1 MLRAV
6 RTLAPGLAASA
17 GVASGAALV
26 ASQLPET
33 WHVSAIPVSIV
44 LGAAAANGP
53 LKAHAALLKPG
64 VGAATSTVL
73 RAGVICAGAKLSAMQ
88 VLWLGWATVPA
99 AATAVTVGMV
109 AIPRLAAWAGLAP
122 RLGALIASGTSVC
135 GVTAI
140 SAVGPAI
147 GASQAEVA
155 IAVANVVAFG
165 SLAMLLHPH
174 VAHRVL
180 PADDS
185 ASIGLFLGL
194 AVHDTAQVMGS
205 AAAYAE
211 QYADTAVVSAAAVAK
226 LTRNL
231 ALAAVVPLMA
241 ARHAPGA
248 AAGKGLSAGTLAKAV
263 PTFVLGFVMMALA
276 RSAGDAQLAAGGKA
290 AGLLGRDAW
299 AQCTELVGGVLSTKL
314 LLPWAMAAVGLSV
327 NVGAF
332 AGVGWA
338 PFAVGAAGA
347 ALVGSSGLA
356 AAVCA
361 SRVRAASGNAARA
374 RAIERAPEPTL
385 TAVRAAAAAPAA

>member
-1 MLRAV
+1 MLAV
-6 RTLAPGLAASA
+6 RRLAPGLAASA
-17 GVASGAALV
+17 AIAGAAAAV
-26 ASQLPET
+26 ASQLPAS

-53 LKAHAALLKPG
+53 LRAHAALLKPG
-64 VGAATSTVL
+64 VGSATTTVL

-88 VLWLGWATVPA
+88 VLSLGWATVPA
-99 AATAVTVGMV
+99 AAAAVTVGMT
-109 AIPRLAAWAGLAP
+109 AIPWLAARAGLAP

-155 IAVANVVAFG
+155 VAVANVVAFG
-165 SLAMLLHPH
+165 SLAMLVHPH
-174 VAHRVL
+174 VAHYVL
-180 PADDS
+180 PPSDS

-211 QYADTAVVSAAAVAK
+211 QYADAAVVSAAAVAK

-241 ARHAPGA
+241 ARHAPAA
-248 AAGKGLSAGTLAKAV
+248 AAGKALTAGALAKAV
-263 PTFVLGFVMMALA
+263 PGFVAGFVLMALA
-276 RSAGDAQLAAGGKA
+276 RSAGDAQLAAGGR
-290 AGLLGRDAW
+290 AGWLLGCEAW
-299 AQCTELVGGVLSTKL
+299 QRLTEAVGGFLSTKV

-327 NVGAF
+327 DVAAF
-332 AGVGWA
+332 AGVGWR

-347 ALVGSSGLA
+347 ALVGTTGLA
-356 AAVCA
+356 AAWLA
-361 SRVRAASGNAARA
+361 SRVRLAAPPVGAAGGA
-374 RAIERAPEPTL
+374 APDKPP
-385 TAVRAAAAAPAA
+385 AVLGRSAAPAA